1 LTSADY
7 GFFGQYSAQTTDQS
21 LHYQIRNYSL
31 NLGFFSDDLM
41 GSSTVRTNIWY
52 HAAFVYDYPSS
63 TQKIY
68 LNGKLDG
75 SRSSSPYRGTSG
87 AIVIGKTEQVLG
99 VSNYFS
105 G

>member
-1 LTSADY
+1 MTSADY
-7 GFFGQYSAQTTDQS
+7 GFFGQYFAQTTDQS
-21 LHYQIRNYSL
+21 LHYLIRNYSL
-31 NLGFFSDDLM
+31 YLGFYSDDLM
-41 GSSTVRTNIWY
+41 GSTRIRENVWY

-75 SRSSSPYRGTSG
+75 SRSSSPFQGTSG
-87 AIVIGKTEQVLG
+87 AIVIGKTEQILG
-99 VSNYFS
+99 VPNYFF